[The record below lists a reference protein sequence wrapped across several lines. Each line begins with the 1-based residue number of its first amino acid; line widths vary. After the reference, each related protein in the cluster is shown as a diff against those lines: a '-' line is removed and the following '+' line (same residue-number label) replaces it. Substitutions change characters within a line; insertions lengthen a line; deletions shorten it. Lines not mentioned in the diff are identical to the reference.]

1 VARSPLFPD
10 MPTLNEALPGFQVV
24 VWFGIVAPAGT
35 PAEIVAK
42 LNNSIT
48 RAIAMPSVQDS

>member
-1 VARSPLFPD
+1 